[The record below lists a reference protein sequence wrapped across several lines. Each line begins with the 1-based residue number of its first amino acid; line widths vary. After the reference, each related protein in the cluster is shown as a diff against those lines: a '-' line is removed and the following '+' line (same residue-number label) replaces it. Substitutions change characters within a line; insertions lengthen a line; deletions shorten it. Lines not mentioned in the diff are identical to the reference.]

1 MATGGGQG
9 EAQASRMRFLA
20 CGSYFIDLLVLFAAP
35 LTVIRQPPWRIPE
48 TVLVPPLKLYNS
60 LTRNK
65 VMSAHVSP
73 HPNAVRSISQYNS
86 LGIYMYMYAPT
97 FSHVTFSPLGGVQAP
112 GRPRGIVVQL
122 WADSL

>member
-1 MATGGGQG
+1 MGRILP
-9 EAQASRMRFLA
+9 S
-20 CGSYFIDLLVLFAAP
+20 IDLLVLITAP
-35 LTVIRQPPWRIPE
+35 LTVSRQPPWRIPE
-48 TVLVPPLKLYNS
+48 AVLVPPLKLYNS

-73 HPNAVRSISQYNS
+73 HPNAVGCISQYDKF
-86 LGIYMYMYAPT
+86 GHMHIHIYAPT

-112 GRPRGIVVQL
+112 GRPCGIVVQL